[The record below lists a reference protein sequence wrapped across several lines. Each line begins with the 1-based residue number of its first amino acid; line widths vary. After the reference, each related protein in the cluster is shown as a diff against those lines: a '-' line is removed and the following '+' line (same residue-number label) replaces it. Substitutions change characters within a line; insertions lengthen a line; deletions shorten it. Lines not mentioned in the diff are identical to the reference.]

1 MTEQAGK
8 QHCDNK
14 KSTMLSFLKNTQ
26 NPAAERV
33 QQSKVQHG
41 NLSNFE
47 LLLVEHLYTTYK

>member
-8 QHCDNK
+8 QHCHNK
-14 KSTMLSFLKNTQ
+14 KRTMLSFLKYTQ
-26 NPAAERV
+26 NHAAERV

-47 LLLVEHLYTTYK
+47 LLLVEHLYIQIN